1 MQHAQHTLGCT
12 HGPTDPCALALQ
24 VEEDLRARL
33 LHLRTDVS
41 ATGVLNELHLTEKTA
56 KRLVERFP
64 EDAHLK
70 SQELETFSRASPA
83 LLQAWEPS
91 YTLLVQLAE
100 FRQESLKLLSEM
112 SRELVKLSM
121 DLNPAVLREYFNF
134 TLAYAKLHLLLG
146 ACLQDQS
153 NQGRLVLAAYCQA
166 HRTAGKGEPAGVAQL
181 AAYVREFEAVL
192 PRLQADLGGARIRFA
207 EALLPQHEPLALPLP
222 LPLPLPCSY
231 PSPSPSASAP
241 PYP

>member
-33 LHLRTDVS
+33 LQLRTDAS
-41 ATGVLNELHLTEKTA
+41 ATGVLNELHLTDKTA

-70 SQELETFSRASPA
+70 SQELETFGRASPA

-91 YTLLVQLAE
+91 YTLLGQLAE

-112 SRELVKLSM
+112 SRELAKLSM

-146 ACLQDQS
+146 ACLQD
-153 NQGRLVLAAYCQA
+153 QGRLVLAAYCQA

-181 AAYVREFEAVL
+181 AAYVREFEAAL

-222 LPLPLPCSY
+222 LPLPYSY
-231 PSPSPSASAP
+231 PSSSPSASAS

>member
-12 HGPTDPCALALQ
+12 HGPTDPCPLALQ

-112 SRELVKLSM
+112 SRELAKLSM

-146 ACLQDQS
+146 ACLQD
-153 NQGRLVLAAYCQA
+153 QGRLVLAAYCQA

-181 AAYVREFEAVL
+181 AAYVREFEAAL

-207 EALLPQHEPLALPLP
+207 EALTPQHEP
-222 LPLPLPCSY
+222 Y
-231 PSPSPSASAP
+231 PYPYPYPRRAGLAP
-241 PYP
+241 PLRARATAGAR

>member
-1 MQHAQHTLGCT
+1 MFSSAAYLPLASTLTGPYDPSLAYRPLVSTLRLAASAKRHERGTPRQHHAQVRGQTHRAQGGVQHAQHTLGCT
-12 HGPTDPCALALQ
+12 HGPTDPCPLALQ

-41 ATGVLNELHLTEKTA
+41 ATGVLNELHLTDKTA
-56 KRLVERFP
+56 KKLVERFP

-70 SQELETFSRASPA
+70 SQELETFGRASPA

-112 SRELVKLSM
+112 SRELAKLSM

-146 ACLQDQS
+146 ACLQDQ
-153 NQGRLVLAAYCQA
+153 GRLVLC
-166 HRTAGKGEPAGVAQL
+166 PV
-181 AAYVREFEAVL
+181 
-192 PRLQADLGGARIRFA
+192 
-207 EALLPQHEPLALPLP
+207 
-222 LPLPLPCSY
+222 
-231 PSPSPSASAP
+231 
-241 PYP
+241 

>member
-12 HGPTDPCALALQ
+12 HGPTDPCPLALQ

-33 LHLRTDVS
+33 LQLRTDAS

-56 KRLVERFP
+56 KKLVERFP

-70 SQELETFSRASPA
+70 SQELETFGRASPA

-91 YTLLVQLAE
+91 YTLLGQLAE

-112 SRELVKLSM
+112 SRELAKLSM

-146 ACLQDQS
+146 ACLQDQ
-153 NQGRLVLAAYCQA
+153 GRLVLC
-166 HRTAGKGEPAGVAQL
+166 PV
-181 AAYVREFEAVL
+181 
-192 PRLQADLGGARIRFA
+192 
-207 EALLPQHEPLALPLP
+207 
-222 LPLPLPCSY
+222 
-231 PSPSPSASAP
+231 
-241 PYP
+241 